1 MFKVTSLKLLMF
13 GLQFRIN
20 FGHVHL
26 VVEGDQVGLVIDVQH
41 GGLDVLDV
49 LALEL
54 INYVTRQT
62 VCRQKSFCIPEVT
75 PKHLVKSAKY
85 KNGLKSIFNYL
96 VVCYI

>member
-62 VCRQKSFCIPEVT
+62 VCRQKSFCVLEVT
-75 PKHLVKSAKY
+75 PEHLVKSAKY